1 MPGCIFPVPVELR
14 ERLSGENKTAA
25 FLAGFRLAAVP
36 NCDRLADATPA
47 GPCAAYPMHDS
58 WTTTPCVEGAALA
71 GNFWVTVAELL
82 PNERVA
88 SMRSYEASPMIA
100 SSPEAA
106 WAVLADG
113 GTAFRVREECGGPLL
128 GLTGA

>member
-1 MPGCIFPVPVELR
+1 VPGCIFPVPVELR

-71 GNFWVTVAELL
+71 GDAAGFSDPTIGEGLSIALRDARL
-82 PNERVA
+82 FG
-88 SMRSYEASPMIA
+88 EA
-100 SSPEAA
+100 
-106 WAVLADG
+106 
-113 GTAFRVREECGGPLL
+113 LL
-128 GLTGA
+128 GGDDWSPATLAVHGGGRHGMWS